1 MAAEPCLTT
10 KSGPCWMGL
19 PVANTRKIMRKLI
32 VCLAALLLAS
42 VSIDPAKADLK
53 DIIDKGV
60 IRIGTQMDNPP
71 FGYLDENGKP
81 TGFDV
86 ELGEMIGKALG
97 VKVQVEQIIGA
108 NRIPFLL
115 TNKIDLVISGMGATP
130 ERAVQVMFTSPYAA
144 LYLGVYGHKATT
156 VSGPDQLGAL
166 RISATKGTTQDLTLT
181 AMAPK
186 ANIVRFEDD
195 TTSNTA
201 FLSGQVDMW
210 ATLNTIAATIAKKN
224 PDQQIELKFKLRDSP
239 AHMAMRQ
246 GDFGLLRWLD
256 TYVFLIRANGELQ
269 RLHRK
274 WLGEDMGA
282 LSAM

>member
-1 MAAEPCLTT
+1 MRRLFLLGVMAVVL
-10 KSGPCWMGL
+10 G
-19 PVANTRKIMRKLI
+19 
-32 VCLAALLLAS
+32 LAA
-42 VSIDPAKADLK
+42 PARADLK
-53 DIIDKGV
+53 EILDRGV

-71 FGYLDENGKP
+71 FGFIGADGKP
-81 TGFDV
+81 SGFDI
-86 ELGEMIGKALG
+86 ELGQMIGKALG

-115 TNKIDLVISGMGATP
+115 TNKIDVVISAMGATP

-144 LYLGVYGHKATT
+144 LYLGVYGHKSTT
-156 VSGPDQLGAL
+156 VSGPDQLGTL

-210 ATLNTIAATIAKKN
+210 ATLNTIAIEIGKRNPAKEI
-224 PDQQIELKFKLRDSP
+224 DLKFKLRDSP

-246 GDFGLLRWLD
+246 GDFGLLQWLN
-256 TYVFLIRANGELQ
+256 TYIFLIRANGELH
-269 RLHRK
+269 RLHRT
-274 WLGEDMGA
+274 WLGERHGPSRGDVGVNVSLENSPA
-282 LSAM
+282 RSRSIENGL

>member
-1 MAAEPCLTT
+1 MKLSVVITALAVVLG
-10 KSGPCWMGL
+10 SA
-19 PVANTRKIMRKLI
+19 VAVPQAR
-32 VCLAALLLAS
+32 
-42 VSIDPAKADLK
+42 ADLK
-53 DIIDKGV
+53 EILDKGT

-71 FGYLDENGKP
+71 FGYLDAAGKP
-81 TGFDV
+81 TGFDI

-144 LYLGVYGHKATT
+144 LYLGVYGHKATA
-156 VSGPDQLGAL
+156 VSGPDQLGTL

-210 ATLNTIAATIAKKN
+210 ATLNTIATTIAKKN

>member
-1 MAAEPCLTT
+1 
-10 KSGPCWMGL
+10 
-19 PVANTRKIMRKLI
+19 
-32 VCLAALLLAS
+32 
-42 VSIDPAKADLK
+42 
-53 DIIDKGV
+53 
-60 IRIGTQMDNPP
+60 
-71 FGYLDENGKP
+71 
-81 TGFDV
+81 
-86 ELGEMIGKALG
+86 
-97 VKVQVEQIIGA
+97 
-108 NRIPFLL
+108 
-115 TNKIDLVISGMGATP
+115 MGATP

-144 LYLGVYGHKATT
+144 LYLGVYGRKATT
-156 VSGPDQLGAL
+156 VSAPDQLGTL

-210 ATLNTIAATIAKKN
+210 ATLNTIATTIAKKN

>member
-1 MAAEPCLTT
+1 
-10 KSGPCWMGL
+10 
-19 PVANTRKIMRKLI
+19 
-32 VCLAALLLAS
+32 
-42 VSIDPAKADLK
+42 
-53 DIIDKGV
+53 
-60 IRIGTQMDNPP
+60 MDNPP
-71 FGYLDENGKP
+71 FGYLDESGKP

-156 VSGPDQLGAL
+156 VSGPDQLGTL

-195 TTSNTA
+195 DLEHRVPVRPDRPVGDA
-201 FLSGQVDMW
+201 EHDRHDDRQEEPRPADRAEVQ
-210 ATLNTIAATIAKKN
+210 AAGFA
-224 PDQQIELKFKLRDSP
+224 R
-239 AHMAMRQ
+239 AH
-246 GDFGLLRWLD
+246 GDAPRRFRVAALARY

-269 RLHRK
+269 RLHRT
-274 WLGEDMGA
+274 WLGEDMGE

>member
-1 MAAEPCLTT
+1 MKISC
-10 KSGPCWMGL
+10 
-19 PVANTRKIMRKLI
+19 VA
-32 VCLAALLLAS
+32 AALFIAGI
-42 VSIDPAKADLK
+42 VAAPEARADLK
-53 DIIDKGV
+53 EILDKGV

-71 FGYLDENGKP
+71 FGYLDASGKP

-86 ELGEMIGKALG
+86 ELGQMIAKSLG

-115 TNKIDLVISGMGATP
+115 TNKIDLVVSGMGATP

-144 LYLGVYGHKATT
+144 LYLGVYGAKDKPVT
-156 VSGPDQLGAL
+156 GPETLASL
-166 RISATKGTTQDLTLT
+166 KVAATKGTTQDLTLT

-201 FLSGQVDMW
+201 FLSGQTDLW
-210 ATLNTIAATIAKKN
+210 ATLNTIAQAIAQKN
-224 PDQQIELKFKLRDSP
+224 ADKNIELKFKLRNSP

-246 GDFGLLRWLD
+246 GDFALLQWLN
-256 TYVFLIRANGELQ
+256 TYVFLIRNNGELQ
-269 RLHRK
+269 RLHRA
-274 WLGEDMGA
+274 WLGEDMGE
-282 LSAM
+282 LSSM